1 MSSERGTDSRIER
14 YELEGRSGRGSDV
27 SAVVLSI
34 GENTLARALESVR
47 AQRPPLYEVMIVR
60 DVTPFYRA
68 INLAASMVQTP
79 FFVQVDCDM
88 VLDPDCATRLRA
100 EVTEDTGIVVGQLR
114 DPLMGQVRGVKLF
127 RAACFAVGGMPNTA
141 TMDTDFVKAIE
152 RRGWRTR
159 YILDTNDDTGIRH
172 PSLGEHRPAYTPFY
186 TFHKYRLEGR
196 RHRSRGRPEGLRWH
210 FEVLEQSTHPCALVA
225 QLALAHGLFWD
236 VDEDMLRPY
245 GPDAE
250 FDRVAAFLPDLQPL
264 HVSVPPPPAVL
275 DGTPAEVFGRFHR
288 LGSKLHRERA
298 ADEFRAHMAT
308 LRAGRRDERQRL
320 AKIALCHGLFSD
332 AIDEP
337 RMQADLDLLR
347 GLLSIVAGETG

>member
-1 MSSERGTDSRIER
+1 MSSERGTDSHIER
-14 YELEGRSGRGSDV
+14 YELEGRRGQGSDV

-34 GENTLARALESVR
+34 GEDTLARALESVR
-47 AQRPPLYEVMIVR
+47 AQQPPLYEVLVVR

-68 INLAASMVQTP
+68 INLAATLVQTP

-88 VLDPDCATRLRA
+88 VLDQDCAARLLA

-127 RAACFAVGGMPNTA
+127 RAACFAVGGMPNTT
-141 TMDTDFVKAIE
+141 TMDTDFVKAID
-152 RRGWRTR
+152 RRGWRTQ
-159 YILDTNDDTGIRH
+159 YILDPNDETGLRH

-186 TFHKYRLEGR
+186 TFHKFRLEGR
-196 RHRSRGRPEGLRWH
+196 RHRSRQRPGGLRWH
-210 FEVLEQSTHPCALVA
+210 LGALEQSTHPCALVA
-225 QLALAHGLFWD
+225 QLALSHGLFWD

-250 FDRVAAFLPDLQPL
+250 FDRVAAFLPDPRPL
-264 HVSVPPPPAVL
+264 GVSAAPTTDL
-275 DGTPAEVFGRFHR
+275 EGTPVELFGRFHR

-298 ADEFRAHMAT
+298 ADEFRERMAM
-308 LRAGRRDERQRL
+308 LRAGSQDERQRL

-332 AIDEP
+332 GVDEA
-337 RMQADLDLLR
+337 RMQADLELLR
-347 GLLSIVAGETG
+347 GLLPIVAGETG